1 MVSVGLAAL
10 GVAGARPVAIG
21 GFMQPSSLDSRSI
34 GGVELLPV
42 WALPRLGVSVRNELS
57 DLRLV
62 LNDRELRF
70 TPVTGWR
77 ALGFTLPRPLPLPQV
92 LEGSLLVPLEAV
104 RALGVTVLAD
114 TPNLLDFAA
123 PARVPATTL
132 PPSSA
137 VTPPATTPPAVTPP
151 VATPPVAT
159 VPVAT
164 VPPSSAPATT
174 PPATTPPAT
183 TTIVSPPASPAPG
196 VTPAPVPAPAGTEL
210 QPLPTPAQPAAPLL
224 PGVPVTP
231 PPLSTRALANLD
243 TVRVSRS
250 MYRTVEVQRV
260 VLEFSDVAPYSVG
273 RGGSGLTLTL
283 PGVTAQAQ
291 TQALPSGDTLA
302 IRANPSGSAVQLD
315 TAGGRSSVF
324 TLDEPYRI
332 VVDTVTYTDSSVP
345 PPVNPAAL
353 PDGVTYTRRA
363 GLHLL
368 EFDPNRLTP
377 RVVSAPLGRAS
388 GVADLVRAVGG
399 VAGVNGGYFDPASNL
414 PVDLVTLG
422 GMMTSGSLEKRG
434 AVGFTA
440 QGQAMFGYPRPRY
453 VLNGVFGSVTVNAVR
468 ARPDAALLT
477 AFVGDGRTAVGG
489 PTFTTLQ
496 VAPGTGSVTRAG
508 VGAVVPAA
516 GVLAFTFDPL
526 RFPQLPRAA
535 AEPLTVTLNWQASD
549 APWDTAVDA
558 LGAGPLLVAGGR
570 VVLDPARE
578 GFNTAAS
585 IWRPTRQVGFGMHGT
600 RPVIAFLEHGSPEAF
615 ASALAAAGVQ
625 VAMRLDSGSSATAYL
640 AGGYGELGGYLNTVW
655 SRPVPNAIVF
665 VPRDPAVG
673 AAPATAGP
681 VGR

>member
-1 MVSVGLAAL
+1 MMSVGLAAL

-21 GFMQPSSLDSRSI
+21 GFMQPSSLDSRSLS
-34 GGVELLPV
+34 GVELLPV
-42 WALPRLGVSVRNELS
+42 WALPRLGISVRNELS

-62 LNDRELRF
+62 LNGRELRF

-77 ALGFTLPRPLPLPQV
+77 ALGVTLARPLPLPQV
-92 LEGSLLVPLEAV
+92 LEGSLLVPLDAV

-123 PARVPATTL
+123 PARVPTATL

-137 VTPPATTPPAVTPP
+137 VTPPAAPQ
-151 VATPPVAT
+151 ATPPVVTPPAT
-159 VPVAT
+159 AVPPVA
-164 VPPSSAPATT
+164 PPVTP

-183 TTIVSPPASPAPG
+183 TTIVSPPATPSSAVAPAPL
-196 VTPAPVPAPAGTEL
+196 PAPAGTEL
-210 QPLPTPAQPAAPLL
+210 QPVPTPAQPAAPLV
-224 PGVPVTP
+224 PGVPVAP
-231 PPLSTRALANLD
+231 PPVSTRALANLD

-332 VVDTVTYTDSSVP
+332 VVDTVTYTDASVP

-353 PDGVTYTRRA
+353 PEGVTYTRRA

-368 EFDPNRLTP
+368 EFDPTRLTP
-377 RVVSAPLGRAS
+377 RVVSAPQGRAS

-414 PVDLVTLG
+414 PVDLVALG

-434 AVGFTA
+434 TVGFTA

-453 VLNGVFGSVTVNAVR
+453 VLDGVFGSVTVNAVR

-508 VGAVVPAA
+508 VGAVIPAA

-535 AEPLTVTLNWQASD
+535 GEPLNVTLNWQASD
-549 APWDTAVDA
+549 APWNTAVDA

-570 VVLDPARE
+570 VVLDPVRE

-585 IWRPTRQVGFGMHGT
+585 IWRPTRQVGFGMHGS
-600 RPVIAFLEHGSPEAF
+600 RPVIAFLEHGSPEDF

-625 VAMRLDSGSSATAYL
+625 VAVRLDSGSSATAYL
-640 AGGYGELGGYLNTVW
+640 AGGYGDLGGYLNTVW

-665 VPRDPAVG
+665 VPRDAAAGAGTASPA
-673 AAPATAGP
+673 AAGQI
-681 VGR
+681 GR